1 MRTMLTIR
9 IFMIATMLTMLL
21 QAALKQTLILP

>member
-9 IFMIATMLTMLL
+9 IFMIATMLMMLL
-21 QAALKQTLILP
+21 QTAMKQAMDLP